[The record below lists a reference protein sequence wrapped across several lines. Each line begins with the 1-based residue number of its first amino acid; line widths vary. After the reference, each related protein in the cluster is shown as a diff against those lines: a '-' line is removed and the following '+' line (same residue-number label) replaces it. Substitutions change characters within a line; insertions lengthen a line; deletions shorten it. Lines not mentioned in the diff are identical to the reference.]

1 MKKNLLRLHVLHIR
15 DWEVIK
21 MIKIDSVTKD
31 FEEVR
36 SLDSVSVLV
45 DDGSIFGLIGSN
57 GSGKSTLL
65 RIICGIYKPT
75 EGEMLF
81 DGVPV
86 WENPLV
92 KRNIVYLSDE
102 QYFLPHSTIYDMM
115 QMYKSV
121 YPDFSLDKYN
131 EYLTLFGLDDKRKIS
146 TFSKGMQKQAS
157 FLLGLSCRT
166 KYILCDETL
175 DGLDPV
181 MRRTVCKIVAEEVA
195 ERNVTVIFASHNLK
209 EIEDICDHVALL
221 HKGQLILEAELD
233 DIKLGIHKIQ
243 MSFPKD
249 RVDSV
254 KREFETL
261 SPVSL
266 EQRGSLFTLIA
277 RGEEAELSSYI
288 DSLEP
293 VFVEFIPLT
302 LEEIFIA
309 EMEERGYDYA
319 EKIG

>member
-1 MKKNLLRLHVLHIR
+1 
-15 DWEVIK
+15 

-36 SLDSVSVLV
+36 SLDNVSVV
-45 DDGSIFGLIGSN
+45 IGSGSIFGLIGSN

-65 RIICGIYKPT
+65 RVLSGIYKT
-75 EGEMLF
+75 NAGDVAF
-81 DGVPV
+81 DGLPV
-86 WENPLV
+86 WENTTV
-92 KRNIVYLSDE
+92 KSNIVYLSDE
-102 QYFLPHSTIYDMM
+102 QYFLPHSTIYDMKEL
-115 QMYKSV
+115 YKSV
-121 YPDFSLDKYN
+121 YPTFSEEKYS
-131 EYLTLFGLDDKRKIS
+131 EYLDLFGLHDKRKIS

-166 KYILCDETL
+166 QYILCDETL

-195 ERNVTVIFASHNLK
+195 DRGVTVIFASHNLK

-221 HKGQLILEAELD
+221 HKGQLLFEAEID

-243 MSFPKD
+243 MSFSKD
-249 RVDSV
+249 RLDEV
-254 KREFETL
+254 RARLETL
-261 SPVSL
+261 NLVSL

-277 RGEEAELSSYI
+277 RGEEESLSEFVE
-288 DSLEP
+288 SLNP

-319 EKIG
+319 EKLN